1 MLTIEKARE
10 WLRLDNSDN
19 DAIISGLID
28 SAVEYITL
36 TTGLSE
42 ADQEN
47 STLAETAQKFLLT
60 LWYDPQTAETDRLQ
74 RVIDN
79 LLKAITTTQLGN
91 TTKNGG

>member
-1 MLTIEKARE
+1 MLTIEPARE

-19 DAIISGLID
+19 DDVISGLID

-36 TTGLSE
+36 TTGLSQV
-42 ADQEN
+42 DQAN

-91 TTKNGG
+91 TTNGG

>member
-36 TTGLSE
+36 TTGLSMT
-42 ADQEN
+42 DQAN

-74 RVIDN
+74 RTIDN

-91 TTKNGG
+91 TTNGG

>member
-1 MLTIEKARE
+1 MLTIEEARE

-19 DAIISGLID
+19 DDVISGLIT

-42 ADQEN
+42 EDQAN
-47 STLAETAQKFLLT
+47 STLAETAQKFLIT

-79 LLKAITTTQLGN
+79 LLKSITTLKGA
-91 TTKNGG
+91 G

>member
-19 DAIISGLID
+19 DTIISGLID

-42 ADQEN
+42 AEQEN

-60 LWYDPQTAETDRLQ
+60 LWYDPEQADSDKLQ
-74 RVIDN
+74 RSIDN
-79 LLKAITTTQLGN
+79 LLKALS
-91 TTKNGG
+91 

>member
-28 SAVEYITL
+28 SAVEYIEL

-79 LLKAITTTQLGN
+79 LLKAITTTQLCN
-91 TTKNGG
+91 TTNGG

>member
-1 MLTIEKARE
+1 MLTIETARE

-19 DAIISGLID
+19 DDVISGLID

-36 TTGLSE
+36 TTGLSRT
-42 ADQEN
+42 DQAN

-74 RVIDN
+74 RTIDN

-91 TTKNGG
+91 TTNGG

>member
-10 WLRLDNSDN
+10 WLRLDNGDN

-74 RVIDN
+74 RTIDN

-91 TTKNGG
+91 TTNGG

>member
-1 MLTIEKARE
+1 MLTIETARE

-19 DAIISGLID
+19 DAIISGLMD
-28 SAVEYITL
+28 SAVEYIKL

-42 ADQEN
+42 ADQAE
-47 STLAETAQKFLLT
+47 STLAETVQKFLLT

-74 RVIDN
+74 RTIDN

-91 TTKNGG
+91 TTSGG

>member
-1 MLTIEKARE
+1 MLTIETARE

-19 DAIISGLID
+19 DDVISGLID

-36 TTGLSE
+36 TTGLSQV
-42 ADQEN
+42 DQAN

-91 TTKNGG
+91 TTNGG

>member
-42 ADQEN
+42 AEQEN
-47 STLAETAQKFLLT
+47 STLAETVQKFLLT
-60 LWYDPQTAETDRLQ
+60 LWYDPEQADSDKLQ
-74 RVIDN
+74 RSIDN
-79 LLKAITTTQLGN
+79 LLKALS
-91 TTKNGG
+91 

>member
-19 DAIISGLID
+19 DAVISGLID

-91 TTKNGG
+91 TTNGG

>member
-1 MLTIEKARE
+1 MLTIEEARE

-19 DAIISGLID
+19 DDVISGLIT

-42 ADQEN
+42 TDQAN

-74 RVIDN
+74 RTIDN

-91 TTKNGG
+91 TTNGG

>member
-1 MLTIEKARE
+1 MLTIEEARE

-19 DAIISGLID
+19 DDVISGLIF

-36 TTGLSE
+36 TTGLSQV
-42 ADQEN
+42 DQED
-47 STLAETAQKFLLT
+47 STLAKTAQKFLLT

-74 RVIDN
+74 RTIDN

-91 TTKNGG
+91 TTNGG

>member
-1 MLTIEKARE
+1 MLTIETARE

-19 DAIISGLID
+19 DDVISGLID

-36 TTGLSE
+36 TTGLSMT
-42 ADQEN
+42 DQAN

-91 TTKNGG
+91 TTNGG

>member
-1 MLTIEKARE
+1 MLTIEEARE

-19 DAIISGLID
+19 DDVISGLIT

-42 ADQEN
+42 TDQAN

-79 LLKAITTTQLGN
+79 LLKAITSTQLGN
-91 TTKNGG
+91 TTNGG